1 MILVSL
7 TKKNHKCP
15 NGLMYSIFISHLD
28 SYKAFELGK

>member
-7 TKKNHKCP
+7 TKKIINVQTDSCIV
-15 NGLMYSIFISHLD
+15 YTSHLD